1 MLRHVPW
8 GRIRWAG
15 IVVGVAAAILLLA
28 GCVPSGGG
36 GPYVSDND
44 KPIPGVVGMKVERAC
59 RTIGETG
66 HASEVSFI
74 ERVEGVE
81 PGRVLAQDPG
91 PDPNPGTSKLVYLT
105 VSGPFSERRLSPNTS
120 CANPQPGNDDA
131 ATRSRRP
138 LSR

>member
-1 MLRHVPW
+1 MLHELCGPRRSIP
-8 GRIRWAG
+8 G
-15 IVVGVAAAILLLA
+15 AAAATLAAALLVA
-28 GCVPSGGG
+28 GCLPSGGG
-36 GPYVSDND
+36 GPYTSDND

-74 ERVEGVE
+74 ERVEDVE

-91 PDPNPGTSKLVYLT
+91 PDPNPGTAKLVYLT

-131 ATRSRRP
+131 ATRSEKT
-138 LSR
+138 S